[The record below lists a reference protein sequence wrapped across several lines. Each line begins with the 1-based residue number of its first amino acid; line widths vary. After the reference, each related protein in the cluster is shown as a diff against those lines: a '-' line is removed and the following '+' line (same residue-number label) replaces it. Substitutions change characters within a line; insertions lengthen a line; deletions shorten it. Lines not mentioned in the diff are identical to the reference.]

1 LGVENLQ
8 ITTEQIK
15 ELREESKAGVM
26 ECRSALIEAEGNKAK
41 ALEIL
46 QRNGLL
52 KAEKKSGRT
61 AQEGLVYAYIHG
73 GGRIGAMVEV
83 NCETDFVARTPD
95 FQELVKNIAMQVAA
109 MNPQYLS
116 KESCPADEEIDFE
129 NACLLLQP
137 YIKDPSRTVQEL
149 VTEVISKT
157 GENIV
162 VSRFVRYELGQ

>member
-1 LGVENLQ
+1 MQ

-73 GGRIGAMVEV
+73 AGRIGAMVEV

-109 MNPQYLS
+109 MDPKYLS
-116 KESCPADEEIDFE
+116 KESCPDDEEIDFE

-137 YIKDPSRTVQEL
+137 YIKDPSKTVQDL

-162 VSRFVRYELGQ
+162 IGRFVRYELGQ